1 MAISVESVRTESMK
15 NRLEKEQRSGLSHM
29 DACELCRKPMKLTD
43 IGDHQKFVA
52 LDHERYEFVT
62 EDEATER
69 GEAVSLFPV
78 GADCERR
85 IKRALRAA

>member
-52 LDHERYEFVT
+52 LDH
-62 EDEATER
+62 
-69 GEAVSLFPV
+69 
-78 GADCERR
+78 
-85 IKRALRAA
+85 